1 MSQPV
6 LEPRA
11 GSCVGFGESAAGGT
25 QVTSGLAVHGVGFS
39 VGQSNISTVTQGHH
53 RESRIHGMLAV
64 SLLHA

>member
-11 GSCVGFGESAAGGT
+11 GSCVGFGESAGGGT

-39 VGQSNISTVTQGHH
+39 VGPSNISTVTQGHH